1 MTREDIIDQLGEEA
15 LMATGLDEA
24 VIGVDRYS
32 ERVIYSVKKII
43 TILMTRDG
51 MTEEEA
57 LEHYDYN
64 IEGGWVGDQ
73 TPIWCYDLN

>member
-1 MTREDIIDQLGEEA
+1 MTQEEIIDAFGEDV
-15 LMATGLDEA
+15 LLATGFNEA
-24 VIGVDRYS
+24 IIGIDRYS

-43 TILMTRDG
+43 KILMTRDG

-57 LEHYDYN
+57 LEYYDYN
-64 IEGGWVGDQ
+64 MEGGWVGEQ

>member
-1 MTREDIIDQLGEEA
+1 MTREYIIDQLGEEA

-64 IEGGWVGDQ
+64 IEGGWVGYQ